1 MLGKEDVDKF
11 LTIAIDKQG
20 FSAWL
25 YNRILN
31 FGRTS
36 AHLTD
41 SKNINAPHSA
51 EALQYR
57 SLHRII

>member
-1 MLGKEDVDKF
+1 M
-11 LTIAIDKQG
+11 
-20 FSAWL
+20 
-25 YNRILN
+25 N